1 MLFIKHI
8 RLDQR
13 HSQNTARMSAL
24 MVQNKVSIGC
34 LDTKLCV
41 CIVCITQ
48 QHITM
53 YMYLLVF
60 NLTIKFD

>member
-41 CIVCITQ
+41 CIVYYTAK
-48 QHITM
+48 H
-53 YMYLLVF
+53 YNVYVF
-60 NLTIKFD
+60 AGVQFDD

>member
-1 MLFIKHI
+1 
-8 RLDQR
+8 
-13 HSQNTARMSAL
+13 